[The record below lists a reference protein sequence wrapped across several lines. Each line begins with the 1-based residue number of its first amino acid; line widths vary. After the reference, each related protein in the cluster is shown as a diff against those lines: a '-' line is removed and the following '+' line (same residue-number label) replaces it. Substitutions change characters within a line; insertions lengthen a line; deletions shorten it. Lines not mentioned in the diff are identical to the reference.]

1 MNRQDLRQYKFTQEW
16 IKGRLEY
23 LEEYKETIEKITS
36 TLSDMPK
43 GSPIVQDKFAEGVA
57 TLIDSINELIDK
69 INKQNEKQKQ
79 ILEQVDKVE
88 EPYRCILDKVYI
100 QGKTLVTV
108 ASEMNYS
115 YKQIK
120 RNHNYALKKFDEL
133 CKMTPNVLECPI

>member
-1 MNRQDLRQYKFTQEW
+1 MNRQDLKQYKFTQEW

-79 ILEQVDKVE
+79 ILEQVDQVE

-115 YKQIK
+115 YREITRKHGI
-120 RNHNYALKKFDEL
+120 ALNEFD
-133 CKMTPNVLECPI
+133 KIVS

>member
-1 MNRQDLRQYKFTQEW
+1 MTRQDLKQYKFTQEW

-23 LEEYKETIEKITS
+23 LEEYKETLVKITS

-43 GSPIVQDKFAEGVA
+43 GSSVVQDRFAEGVA
-57 TLIDSINELIDK
+57 TLMDSINELIDK

-108 ASEMNYS
+108 ASELHYS
-115 YKQIK
+115 YREIIRKHGI
-120 RNHNYALKKFDEL
+120 ALNEFD
-133 CKMTPNVLECPI
+133 KIVS

>member
-1 MNRQDLRQYKFTQEW
+1 MTRQDLKQYKFTQEW

-115 YKQIK
+115 YREITRKHGI
-120 RNHNYALKKFDEL
+120 ALNEFD
-133 CKMTPNVLECPI
+133 KIVS

>member
-1 MNRQDLRQYKFTQEW
+1 MTRQDLRQYKFTQEW

-115 YKQIK
+115 YREITRKHGI
-120 RNHNYALKKFDEL
+120 ALNEFD
-133 CKMTPNVLECPI
+133 KIVS